1 MQESVLE
8 KLRRRSE
15 CRKFMR
21 DHLIPRKGR
30 SYAKILTALKT
41 AGITELSGL
50 AHADVAMLKA
60 AGIGEEE
67 AAQVLAE
74 AKTVYYGQVLK
85 EIGIPAVSLKKYV
98 AAGITSPEAFC
109 DQPPDS
115 LSKLTGMSPAT
126 VQRHVELVCT
136 YLKKPVPKKFSK
148 QQIERGKKELLAI
161 KGLDK
166 TMIEKLSRAGIINAT
181 LLLEADAAKVAAET
195 GIMAHVIQDF
205 QKAIRKKRDNAVIEI

>member
-1 MQESVLE
+1 M
-8 KLRRRSE
+8 
-15 CRKFMR
+15 
-21 DHLIPRKGR
+21 
-30 SYAKILTALKT
+30 
-41 AGITELSGL
+41 
-50 AHADVAMLKA
+50 
-60 AGIGEEE
+60 
-67 AAQVLAE
+67 
-74 AKTVYYGQVLK
+74 LK

-109 DQPPDS
+109 DQPPGS

-148 QQIERGKKELLAI
+148 QQLERGKKELLAI

-181 LLLEADAAKVAAET
+181 QLLEADAAKPCRRNRDHGTCDPGLPESHPEEA
-195 GIMAHVIQDF
+195 GYCSNRNINQDEPIF
-205 QKAIRKKRDNAVIEI
+205 SLIAPQ